1 MIKYTEKEH
10 NENLVESIANAET
23 SMNKVVFKVIIGY
36 NETYD
41 SYICCKTY
49 YEVLNEIAISFKK
62 SVIYLI
68 K

>member
-10 NENLVESIANAET
+10 NDNLVESIANAET
-23 SMNKVVFKVIIGY
+23 SINKVVIKVITGY

-41 SYICCKTY
+41 SYSCCKTC
-49 YEVLNEIAISFKK
+49 YEDLNEIAISFKK
-62 SVIYLI
+62 SVIYLT